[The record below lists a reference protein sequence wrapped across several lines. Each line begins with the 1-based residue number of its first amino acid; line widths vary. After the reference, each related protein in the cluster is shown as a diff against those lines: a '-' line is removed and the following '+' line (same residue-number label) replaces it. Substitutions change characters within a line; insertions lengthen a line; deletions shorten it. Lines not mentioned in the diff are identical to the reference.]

1 MSLGIR
7 PRGKCD
13 LKGKWGKIYHSYT
26 AHSTTRVCI
35 FIRAQRKKKKE
46 HGFTK
51 SAEMASYKKLALG
64 KSLVPVA
71 PFLQKLLGLA
81 RIHKTR
87 GW

>member
-1 MSLGIR
+1 MYIY
-7 PRGKCD
+7 
-13 LKGKWGKIYHSYT
+13 KGTEK
-26 AHSTTRVCI
+26 
-35 FIRAQRKKKKE
+35 KKKKE

>member
-1 MSLGIR
+1 MYIY
-7 PRGKCD
+7 
-13 LKGKWGKIYHSYT
+13 KGT
-26 AHSTTRVCI
+26 E
-35 FIRAQRKKKKE
+35 KKKKE